1 MKAINLQ
8 DSQHQWQT
16 NNQLS
21 SRELQDKAVCADTW
35 QLQAALLQYPHSSF
49 TSLILTFPTLQPEVK
64 CSDSLSPVS
73 C

>member
-21 SRELQDKAVCADTW
+21 PHELQDKAVHADTW
-35 QLQAALLQYPHSSF
+35 QLQAALLQYPHSGF
-49 TSLILTFPTLQPEVK
+49 TFLILTFPTLQPEVK
-64 CSDSLSPVS
+64 CSDSLLPVS